1 MRNRTFA
8 DLDRVVALGGGHG
21 LGRVMS
27 SLSSLGSRLTG
38 IVTTTDNGGSTGRIR
53 RSEGG
58 IAWGDMRN
66 CLNQLITEPSV
77 ASTMFE
83 YRFGGNGELSGHN
96 LGNLM
101 LKALDHLSVRPLEA
115 INLIRNLLKVEASL
129 IPMSEQP
136 VDLMAI
142 DSEGHEIHGEVNID
156 QLALPPQELMLT
168 PSVSATREAVQAIAE
183 ADLILIGPGGF
194 YTSLLPILLLPEIAQ
209 ALRRTPR
216 HKWFTL
222 KTSAGSTA
230 RMLAAM
236 GSPDPRQIDGVGGA
250 HPLSSKVGIVS
261 PGNTPGVDL
270 QFLFAQLQ
278 PNKDTVD
285 TQPNCGNMLAA
296 AVPFALETGMV
307 KAQGDETTLRV
318 LTVNTGML
326 SDVPL
331 ISVQRCTGTRRFPR
345 SRWCWSGQRR
355 TCRRSGWYK

>member
-66 CLNQLITEPSV
+66 CLNQLITEQSV
-77 ASTMFE
+77 ASAMFE

-115 INLIRNLLKVEASL
+115 INLIRNLLKVDAFL

-142 DSEGHEIHGEVNID
+142 DTEGHEVYGEVNID
-156 QLALPPQELMLT
+156 QLILPPQELMT
-168 PSVSATREAVQAIAE
+168 YPSVPATREAVEAIGE
-183 ADLILIGPGGF
+183 ADLILIGPGSF
-194 YTSLLPILLLPEIAQ
+194 YTSLMPLLLVKELAQ
-209 ALRRTPR
+209 ALRRTPAPMVYIGNLG
-216 HKWFTL
+216 KEL
-222 KTSAGSTA
+222 SPAAASLS
-230 RMLAAM
+230 LADKLNLM
-236 GSPDPRQIDGVGGA
+236 EQYVGKKIIDGVIVG
-250 HPLSSKVGIVS
+250 PKVDVS
-261 PGNTPGVDL
+261 GMEGRVVVQEELEASDIKYRHDR
-270 QFLFAQLQ
+270 QL
-278 PNKDTVD
+278 
-285 TQPNCGNMLAA
+285 LRL
-296 AVPFALETGMV
+296 ALE
-307 KAQGDETTLRV
+307 KAIQALG
-318 LTVNTGML
+318 
-326 SDVPL
+326 
-331 ISVQRCTGTRRFPR
+331 
-345 SRWCWSGQRR
+345 
-355 TCRRSGWYK
+355 

>member
-142 DSEGHEIHGEVNID
+142 DSEGHEIYGEVNID
-156 QLALPPQELMLT
+156 QLTLPPQELMLT

-183 ADLILIGPGGF
+183 ADLILIGPGSF
-194 YTSLLPILLLPEIAQ
+194 YTSLLPILLLPDIAQ
-209 ALRRTPR
+209 AMRRTPAPMVYIENLGREHSPAGNLTLADRLHLLEHYIGKPVIDAVIVGPKADISGTEGKVVIQKPLEASDIPYR
-216 HKWFTL
+216 HDRTL
-222 KTSAGSTA
+222 LRA
-230 RMLAAM
+230 
-236 GSPDPRQIDGVGGA
+236 
-250 HPLSSKVGIVS
+250 
-261 PGNTPGVDL
+261 
-270 QFLFAQLQ
+270 
-278 PNKDTVD
+278 
-285 TQPNCGNMLAA
+285 
-296 AVPFALETGMV
+296 ALEEALQAFG
-307 KAQGDETTLRV
+307 RV
-318 LTVNTGML
+318 SLK
-326 SDVPL
+326 S
-331 ISVQRCTGTRRFPR
+331 
-345 SRWCWSGQRR
+345 
-355 TCRRSGWYK
+355 